1 MIKLLLIALALFAVF
16 NFSFAQTEEQIK
28 NSKPA
33 STNVQNAQF
42 PRITPDLRVIYR
54 MKAPEDAKIQFD
66 LAGKKYDMV
75 KDKDGFLT
83 VITDPQVP
91 GFHYYRLWI
100 NGVEVSDPASETF
113 FGVGRMFSAIEIPS
127 AGEDFYTLKNV
138 PHGDIRTKLY
148 FSKTTNEWRK
158 IYIYCPPGYDKD
170 IKKKYPVLYIQ
181 HGGGEDQRGW
191 AVQGL
196 TDVILDNLIAEGS
209 AKPMIVVMESSAA
222 RKPGEPLPQP
232 RQAPATPAPP
242 PIVLGQSNQPAAPGA
257 PRPRMNFSFD
267 TFKEVMLNDLIPFI
281 DKNFRTLT
289 DGNNRAM
296 AGLSM
301 GGMVTTSVTF
311 TNLDKFAYIGCFSG
325 GPRVTEKDTLSK
337 IYNGAFAD
345 AAKFNKKVKL
355 FFISNGTVEG
365 NSPLIAGEILK
376 KAGINNIVVY
386 QSPGTAHEWL
396 TWRRSLNQ
404 FARLL
409 FKK

>member
-1 MIKLLLIALALFAVF
+1 MKKLLLIALVLFAVCRI
-16 NFSFAQTEEQIK
+16 SFAQTEEQIK

-33 STNVQNAQF
+33 STNVQNAQY
-42 PRITPDLRVIYR
+42 PRITPDLRVIYKI
-54 MKAPEDAKIQFD
+54 KAPEGAKIQFD
-66 LAGKKYDMV
+66 LAGKKYDMER
-75 KDKDGFLT
+75 DQEGLLS

-91 GFHYYRLWI
+91 GFHYYRLVI
-100 NGVEVSDPASETF
+100 NGVEVCDPASETF
-113 FGVGRMFSAIEIPS
+113 FGVGRMFTAIEIPS
-127 AGEDFYTLKNV
+127 AGEDFYTVKDV
-138 PHGDIRTKLY
+138 PHGDIRTKWY

-170 IKKKYPVLYIQ
+170 AKKKYPVLYIQ

-191 AVQGL
+191 AMQGM
-196 TDVILDNLIAEGS
+196 TDIILDNMIAEGS
-209 AKPMIVVMESSAA
+209 AKPMIVVMETSAA

-232 RQAPATPAPP
+232 RQAPAGAPS
-242 PIVLGQSNQPAAPGA
+242 IVLGQANQPAATPA

-281 DKNFRTLT
+281 DKNYRTLT
-289 DGNNRAM
+289 DGKNRAM

-301 GGMVTTSVTF
+301 GGMVTTSVTL

-325 GPRVTEKDTLSK
+325 GPRVTEKDTLTK

-345 AAKFNKKVKL
+345 VATFNKKVKA

-365 NSPLIAGEILK
+365 NSPIVASDILK
-376 KAGINNIVVY
+376 KAGIKNITIY

-396 TWRRSLNQ
+396 TWRRSLHE
-404 FARLL
+404 FAKLL
-409 FKK
+409 FK